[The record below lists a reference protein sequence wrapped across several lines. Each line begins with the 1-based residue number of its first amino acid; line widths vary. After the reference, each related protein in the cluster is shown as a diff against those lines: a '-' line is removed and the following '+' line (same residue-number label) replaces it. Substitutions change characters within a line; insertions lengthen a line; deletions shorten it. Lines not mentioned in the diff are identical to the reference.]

1 MRNRIIYRLMVWALK
16 AARSLSFAYGDGTVS
31 RAILADAEGDARY
44 AEAKIKVRILD
55 PGWDA

>member
-1 MRNRIIYRLMVWALK
+1 MRNKVIYRLMVWALK

-44 AEAKIKVRILD
+44 YDAKIEVRFLD